1 MKVIRLAGLWK
12 KKDKEGNLLLNG
24 DLNETSRVV
33 VVRNTNKKEDGDPD
47 YFLCIGPRSKKGKGG
62 GSGPEEQEVEEF

>member
-24 DLNETSRVV
+24 DLNETCRVL
-33 VVRNTNKKEDGDPD
+33 VVRNAEKTGEGEPD
-47 YFLCIGPRSKKGKGG
+47 YFLCIGPKGKKGKGES
-62 GSGPEEQEVEEF
+62 SGAEEHEVDDL